1 MVIAALSTAVC
12 LAGACLIA
20 AGTEE
25 SRRQKAQQILIQ
37 NATTETVE
45 IAPLQAEVLTLGATP
60 APEQKLIVMPEDAVE
75 IICQERHIAV
85 LPSRDE
91 AETMLTEYLY
101 ACTLDQETERT
112 VSACFDVPVYIVDAI
127 GDIPMTDAET
137 VIEQLLAQPNLI
149 PVRMERERREME
161 MEMEPA
167 PQFEEDDSL
176 AKGTRVVTQLGS
188 ACRLVTTTDLTYVAG
203 EIVTGSDPITRVLE
217 EARTPIIRI
226 GTYKAAK
233 PNGEPGAEEGAVGRE
248 NKELRLAEP
257 ILQPKTQISSNFGT
271 RYAPA
276 GTKLGAP
283 GEGLVVWLGERG
295 AYGYV
300 VDIDHGD
307 GFVSRLTHCDG
318 VRLEL
323 NQRIFKGDQVG
334 TLAANADGSTP
345 VLHYELLIDG
355 VPHNP
360 VPFLGNS

>member
-1 MVIAALSTAVC
+1 
-12 LAGACLIA
+12 
-20 AGTEE
+20 
-25 SRRQKAQQILIQ
+25 
-37 NATTETVE
+37 
-45 IAPLQAEVLTLGATP
+45 
-60 APEQKLIVMPEDAVE
+60 
-75 IICQERHIAV
+75 
-85 LPSRDE
+85 
-91 AETMLTEYLY
+91 MLTEYLF
-101 ACTLDQETERT
+101 ACASDQEAERT

-137 VIEQLLAQPNLI
+137 VIEQLLAQPDLI
-149 PVRMERERREME
+149 PVRMERERRETE

-176 AKGTRVVTQLGS
+176 AKGTRMVTQLGS

-203 EIVTGSDPITRVLE
+203 EIVTGSDPVTKVLE

-233 PNGEPGAEEGAVGRE
+233 PNGEPSAGEGAVGRE

-271 RYAPA
+271 RYGSMHWGIDYSAPA
-276 GTKLGAP
+276 GTKLVAP
-283 GEGLVVWLGERG
+283 EEGLVVWLGERG

-300 VDIDHGD
+300 VDIDHGN

-360 VPFLGNS
+360 VPFFGNS